1 MGRLIRSISNAH
13 RHPVKRATYRGGKEN
28 SSANDGRLRGCK
40 PLAAALCFRYIVF
53 LSRHAIHE
61 ASMAFALTFP
71 GQGSQFVGMG
81 QALAEHSPAAK
92 AVFDRVDAAL
102 GEKLSDLMW
111 NGPAETLTL
120 TANTQPAL
128 MACGMAA
135 MAALEEAQG
144 ITVDQAK
151 FVAGHSLGEYTA
163 LCASGAI
170 SLEDTARLLRIRG
183 NAMQSAVPAGKGA
196 MAALLGASFEQA
208 EAVVASG
215 LEFGDCQIANDNA
228 PGQIVISGEKRAVE
242 AAAESAKGHGVK
254 KAVLLPVS
262 APFHCSLMQPAADA
276 MADALED
283 IDVNVPTVPVVNN
296 VQARPVTDPVQLRTD
311 LVTQVTGRVR
321 WRESMQFMFDD
332 GVDLFAEPG
341 CGKVL
346 SVMMRR
352 ALKEAKGLPLDTPE
366 ALAEFAELVK
376 G

>member
-1 MGRLIRSISNAH
+1 M
-13 RHPVKRATYRGGKEN
+13 T
-28 SSANDGRLRGCK
+28 
-40 PLAAALCFRYIVF
+40 F
-53 LSRHAIHE
+53 
-61 ASMAFALTFP
+61 AFTFP

-81 QALAEHSPAAK
+81 KDLAEASPAAK
-92 AVFDRVDAAL
+92 SVFDRVDAAL

-111 NGPAETLTL
+111 NGPEETLTL

-135 MAALEEAQG
+135 MAALEERHG

-163 LCASGAI
+163 LCAAEAI
-170 SLEDTARLLRIRG
+170 SLEDTAHLLRIRG

-208 EAVVASG
+208 EAVVLVGQAV
-215 LEFGDCQIANDNA
+215 GDCQIANDNA
-228 PGQIVISGEKRAVE
+228 PGQIVISGAKAAVE
-242 AAAESAKGHGVK
+242 AAAASARDHGIK

-262 APFHCSLMQPAADA
+262 APFHCALMQPAADA

-283 IDVNVPTVPVVNN
+283 VEISVPKIPVVNN
-296 VQARPVTDPVQLRTD
+296 VQAGPVTDPIQLRTD
-311 LVTQVTGRVR
+311 LVSQVTGRVR
-321 WRESMQFMFDD
+321 WRESMQYMFDE
-332 GVDLFAEPG
+332 GVTLFAEPG

-352 ALKEAKGLPLDTPE
+352 ALKEAKGLPVDTPD
-366 ALAEFAELVK
+366 ALADFADALK